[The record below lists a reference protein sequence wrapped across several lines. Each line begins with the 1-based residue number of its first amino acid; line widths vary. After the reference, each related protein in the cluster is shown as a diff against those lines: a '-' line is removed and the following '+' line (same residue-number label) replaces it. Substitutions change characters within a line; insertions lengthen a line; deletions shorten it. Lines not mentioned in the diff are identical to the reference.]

1 MFFVL
6 VGEDRL
12 FGGDAPVDGE
22 RRVVEQDAAFGGWHV
37 DVVAFVCENRFDAE
51 HGDPMR
57 ESARAV
63 QHAIVFGGELDR
75 DVFAV
80 GRGALANVDDDVLTC
95 PHCGNEMEVDVA
107 WWQRVFSYKAENGE
121 TLVRVVPLWVEDYSN
136 GCSAEELKWPAS
148 FTSNTYDF
156 DDLRLD
162 FVGALE
168 LIGHLYEC
176 TKDPALLSI
185 KDELDKKAD
194 LYDDMSKDTIE
205 DVDRSEKFE
214 TESIEAV
221 IPELKRIIDSHD
233 DVLKDLYIP
242 KN

>member
-1 MFFVL
+1 MANESLGWTQDQEIECTKCGKTTKFSSVSFTDGYGDVRLNFVKINCC
-6 VGEDRL
+6 D
-12 FGGDAPVDGE
+12 
-22 RRVVEQDAAFGGWHV
+22 
-37 DVVAFVCENRFDAE
+37 
-51 HGDPMR
+51 
-57 ESARAV
+57 SY
-63 QHAIVFGGELDR
+63 
-75 DVFAV
+75 
-80 GRGALANVDDDVLTC
+80 TC

-107 WWQRVFSYKAENGE
+107 WWQREFSYKAENGE

-136 GCSAEELKWPAS
+136 GCSVEELKWPAS

-185 KDELDKKAD
+185 KNELDKKAD
-194 LYDDMSKDTIE
+194 LYEDMSDETYE
-205 DVDRSEKFE
+205 DLDRREKFE

-233 DVLKDLYIP
+233 DVLKDPYMP